1 MPAIGVEVLIPSIVV
16 LILAIISR
24 RTIEPLFGGVI
35 VGLFMLDTSRIM
47 TRLTDT
53 MLAAMTNE
61 IVAWVILACGLM
73 GSLIV
78 LLIKIGGADAFG
90 KMVATRIHSRT
101 GALMAAWLLG
111 LTIFIDDYLNSLTIS
126 SSMKKVTDSFRVS
139 REMLAYVVDSTA
151 APVCVLIPV
160 STWVVFFIALLE
172 ESAGVSHEQAVTLYL
187 QAIPYMFYAWS
198 AVIIVPLVIAGKI
211 PLLGAMKTAEK
222 NIRPIEAGPIDA
234 DKNDTAGENLKGLR
248 KSFILNF
255 LVPILS
261 LIFFTWYFDI
271 DILKGVIITLGIT
284 IVLTFSQGLLGL
296 ADIFNTIIDGFKS
309 MLFPLGTVF
318 AGFTFKDVNDQ
329 LGLTTYV
336 IDTVGPLMTP
346 LLLPAVT
353 FVTMAAVA
361 FATGSF
367 WGVFAIAMPIIMP
380 LAIATGVDLP
390 LTIGAV
396 ISASV
401 FGSHACFFGDSTVL
415 SAHGSGC
422 GVMDHALTQ
431 LPYVLLAA
439 AVACIA
445 FVLVAAL

>member
-16 LILAIISR
+16 LILAIISK

-172 ESAGVSHEQAVTLYL
+172 ESAGVSHEQAVNLYL

-318 AGFTFKDVNDQ
+318 AGFT
-329 LGLTTYV
+329 LRT
-336 IDTVGPLMTP
+336 
-346 LLLPAVT
+346 
-353 FVTMAAVA
+353 
-361 FATGSF
+361 S
-367 WGVFAIAMPIIMP
+367 
-380 LAIATGVDLP
+380 
-390 LTIGAV
+390 TINWA
-396 ISASV
+396 
-401 FGSHACFFGDSTVL
+401 
-415 SAHGSGC
+415 
-422 GVMDHALTQ
+422 
-431 LPYVLLAA
+431 
-439 AVACIA
+439 
-445 FVLVAAL
+445 